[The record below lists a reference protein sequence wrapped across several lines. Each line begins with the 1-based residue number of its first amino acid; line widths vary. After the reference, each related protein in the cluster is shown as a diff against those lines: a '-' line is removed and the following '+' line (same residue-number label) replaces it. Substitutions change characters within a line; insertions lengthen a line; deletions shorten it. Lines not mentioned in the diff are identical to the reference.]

1 MEFDPNNQEVVKLLT
16 KLKSTNG
23 AYPPELLSA
32 RKARYLQQVA
42 QVSVAAGAGMGI
54 KNVLKG
60 TKGSGISSMAGPFLE
75 IALVVAIVAEAGALG
90 YIYRDKLAELL
101 NISLKKPSVEQTANP
116 SVDQSPSLEL
126 ESTVTPTLT
135 GTATPMGTPS
145 PVIVVNG
152 TAIHATDAMNPV
164 NVEPT
169 DRNGNQYGLTP
180 RPERTKDAPGGGN
193 DSSDSNSNNGNG
205 NNNSP

>member
-1 MEFDPNNQEVVKLLT
+1 MEVDPNKDEVIDLLT

-23 AYPPELLSA
+23 AYPPELLAA
-32 RKARYLQQVA
+32 RRARYLQQVA

-54 KNVLKG
+54 KEVLKG
-60 TKGSGISSMAGPFLE
+60 TKAAGASSMTGTFLE

-101 NISLKKPSVEQTANP
+101 NISLHKPRVEQTVNP
-116 SVDQSPSLEL
+116 AGDQSSGVEL
-126 ESTVTPTLT
+126 ETTTTPALT
-135 GTATPMGTPS
+135 ATATPIGTPS
-145 PVIVVNG
+145 PVIVINNTV
-152 TAIHATDAMNPV
+152 ISATEAVNPV

-180 RPERTKDAPGGGN
+180 RPERTKDAQGSGT
-193 DSSDSNSNNGNG
+193 DNG
-205 NNNSP
+205 NNNGNNNRP